1 MPRRPRVHVA
11 GAFYHVT
18 LRGNHRQAIFRH
30 AADRTTL
37 NNIVAEQ
44 LEKFAARLHAYC
56 WMTNHLHLLVQVSDI
71 PLGRPMQRI
80 TARYA
85 RWFQSTLPTTGHLFE
100 RRYHALLV
108 DADSYLLEVV
118 RYIHLNPVRAEI
130 VRDPNEY
137 RWSSH
142 GVYLGDR
149 REPWV
154 TTDFVLGMLSP
165 THARARLAYR
175 PFVRQGLGDAGSIR
189 PPACDG
195 DATFLKQ
202 LVRTDPVG
210 HTRRAIDQLIAGQ
223 CRAFGI
229 RAEQLAAPGRDRRL
243 ARVRAIIAHEAVA
256 RHLTSLAAIARRFN
270 RDESSLR
277 ECVQRYARSKK

>member
-1 MPRRPRVHVA
+1 VHVA

-18 LRGNHRQAIFRH
+18 LRGNHQQAIFRN
-30 AADRTTL
+30 AADRATL
-37 NNIVAEQ
+37 DAIVAEQ
-44 LEKFAARLHAYC
+44 LEKFEARLHAYC
-56 WMTNHLHLLVQVSDI
+56 WMTNHLHLLVQVSDV

-80 TARYA
+80 SARYA

-100 RRYHALLV
+100 RRYHALVV
-108 DADSYLLEVV
+108 DADSYLLEAV
-118 RYIHLNPVRAEI
+118 RYIHLNPVRAEL

-149 REPWV
+149 QEPWV

-165 THARARLAYR
+165 TLARARSVYR
-175 PFVRQGLGDAGSIR
+175 DFVLQGLRGTEPIGQPLEA
-189 PPACDG
+189 
-195 DATFLKQ
+195 
-202 LVRTDPVG
+202 V
-210 HTRRAIDQLIAGQ
+210 DQLIARQ
-223 CRAFGI
+223 CRAFGV
-229 RAEQLAAPGRDRRL
+229 RPEQLTAAGRDRRL

-256 RHLTSLAAIARRFN
+256 RHLTSLAAMARRFN

-277 ECVQRYARSKK
+277 ECVQRYGRAQQ